1 MSSSEKGGF
10 PMQLSQFSCKHFL
23 SLHFH
28 VWGDNSML
36 FRTIFFPCLAFVIT
50 FCDCIQYQ
58 FQGAHFSYLYKAYTM
73 LDRPSVLSMML
84 YSKITLLHF
93 RVYTQ
98 QRQVTELSPKGWDR
112 FVVFQQSWHM
122 LMGYFVL
129 WMYVW
134 SAVRAMSAK
143 RYGGHPPV
151 ICVYIFFLT
160 LSGCCHPCR
169 KVKKTI
175 YRFSKSQTAR
185 CQCSRYKLSR
195 GKNPNYVIV

>member
-1 MSSSEKGGF
+1 MSSSEKGGVSPCNLVSF
-10 PMQLSQFSCKHFL
+10 LANIFYLCTFTYEGIIACCFVQFS
-23 SLHFH
+23 S
-28 VWGDNSML
+28 
-36 FRTIFFPCLAFVIT
+36 RLAFVIT

-98 QRQVTELSPKGWDR
+98 QRQVTELSPEGWDR

-134 SAVRAMSAK
+134 LAVRAMSAK
-143 RYGGHPPV
+143 HYGGHPPV